1 MLTTLAAEVSPVDPK
16 LVAGAGAGLAF
27 VWFLF
32 NNRERLKSIVMSL
45 VGLLGDWKKQSAP
58 VVPAEKGGEFVEVK
72 DSPNPSLGRDLEILG
87 ALNRAELEILA
98 SGNFSALAQ
107 IETARGS
114 LSVHQLAIQDQNL
127 VINMLASCSKFF
139 RDKGDDAGRD
149 AITAA
154 YKRVVGQ

>member
-1 MLTTLAAEVSPVDPK
+1 MLTTLAAEVSPMDTK

-32 NNRERLKSIVMSL
+32 NNREKLKSIVMSL
-45 VGLLGDWKKQSAP
+45 VGLFGDWKKQSAP
-58 VVPAEKGGEFVEVK
+58 VVNADASADFVEFK
-72 DSPNPSLGRDLEILG
+72 DTPNHSLSRDLEILG
-87 ALNRAELEILA
+87 SLNRAELEILA

-107 IETARGS
+107 IETARKS
-114 LSVHQLAIQDQNL
+114 LSVHQLAIQDEVL